1 MKDIISIFLNDLR
14 NIAKNLVVFVVVI
27 GIAVLPALYA
37 WFNIAANWDPYSN
50 TGDIPFAVCS
60 NDLGYSYSVLSIDAG
75 EQIIENLE
83 KNDRMGWCF
92 VEKEEDALEGVRN
105 GTYYAAVIIPED
117 FSENLF
123 SVLNG
128 KFKQAELQYYINEK
142 KNAIAPKI
150 TDKGVQTIQESVNS
164 AYVGTIAKVLA
175 TALKLTS
182 GTVDGSVDT
191 VMDNVID
198 RLEDIKNK
206 VDDMKTTVTAMTDA
220 LDKVDEVIISNKE
233 ILPTIQE
240 ALNNGSDK
248 VTEFK
253 GSVANIKTVT
263 ANISDSIDGLITSSE
278 SMVNSVNE
286 QLSDAVAKIESD
298 TSSAADKFSKV
309 TALNEKIISIDN
321 QIVAILTSLQDTF
334 GIDLSPVINRVEAI
348 TTRQTNIKNT
358 VESAADSLK
367 KTGQIPSQLLSQLN
381 GLINGADEGL
391 QSASAAFKNVKGK
404 IDSAVDN
411 TMASMDKV
419 SDFLK
424 GLGQDV
430 PDYGVVF
437 DNASATIQN
446 IKLSVEGLNS
456 YIDNAKTVV
465 DNIISK
471 VKLLEDDSTITDF
484 ITPVVK
490 DPKALGE
497 FISSPASI
505 NSERLFPV
513 ENYGSG
519 MTPFYTSL
527 GFWVGGIILV
537 AVARTDLT
545 RHEMRRLESPNSSKM
560 FFGRYLIFFMLGQIQ
575 AWIIALGDLF
585 FLKVQCENPVLFIV
599 ASLIS
604 SFVYS
609 LIIYSLTITFS
620 VIGKA
625 LAVVILVIQIAGSGG
640 TFPIEVLPGA
650 FKAMSPY
657 LPFKYGIN
665 ALREAVAGADP
676 NAFWFN
682 ILILLAYVPLAL
694 LLGLLLRK
702 PCIKAMN
709 FFNQRIEQSDL
720 II

>member
-309 TALNEKIISIDN
+309 TALNEKIIGIDN

-604 SFVYS
+604 SFV
-609 LIIYSLTITFS
+609 
-620 VIGKA
+620 
-625 LAVVILVIQIAGSGG
+625 
-640 TFPIEVLPGA
+640 
-650 FKAMSPY
+650 
-657 LPFKYGIN
+657 
-665 ALREAVAGADP
+665 
-676 NAFWFN
+676 
-682 ILILLAYVPLAL
+682 
-694 LLGLLLRK
+694 
-702 PCIKAMN
+702 
-709 FFNQRIEQSDL
+709 
-720 II
+720 